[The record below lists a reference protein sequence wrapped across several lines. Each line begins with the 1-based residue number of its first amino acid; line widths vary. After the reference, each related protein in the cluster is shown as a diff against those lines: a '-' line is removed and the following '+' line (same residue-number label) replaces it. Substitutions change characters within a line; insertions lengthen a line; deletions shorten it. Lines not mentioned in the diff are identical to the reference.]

1 MKIITIQL
9 SDEYIQSIERSNVV
23 IRPNPEELERIRYS
37 IRASDLN
44 ELHFLD
50 NFRSKIKIEKRNC
63 ELYELCI
70 FCGRILHKPK
80 KPYKYKNCNITELR
94 PCCACL
100 KIYKG
105 KSLSELPIEIREKTE
120 KKLKKFFRWC

>member
-1 MKIITIQL
+1 MKIIKVQL
-9 SDEYIQSIERSNVV
+9 SDEYIQYIERFNGVN
-23 IRPNPEELERIRYS
+23 RPNQEELERIRFS
-37 IRASDLN
+37 IRKFVLN
-44 ELHFLD
+44 EISILD
-50 NFRSKIKIEKRNC
+50 NFRSNIKIEKRNC

-120 KKLKKFFRWC
+120 KKLKNFFRTI